1 MNGGVPV
8 PGCGV
13 QVGVGGGVS
22 VPGGGAG
29 AARCCPGCGVRSQLR
44 GAGLGPAR
52 PAGARPCRRRCREG
66 FRRCPG
72 WGAAGG
78 SRRDRGVPPEPGVA
92 PPNPPA
98 PCRFRGAAGRGQ
110 PGSRPTWPGPRQP
123 MRAPISERSPYMAMF
138 SAEEAGL
145 SGPGYK
151 GAGLAAVR
159 SHSAGGSGSGGTVTA
174 APTEATPAQ
183 QVLQG
188 PTARPRRPFPH
199 IPWRVGW
206 AVFATIGS
214 TRPRRGLWLSS
225 ACPLPP
231 YSPHTALGWYRPW
244 VQAGGDLRGAAWRL
258 VEVAGDVS
266 AREIQTG
273 YSEGETIGAP

>member
-1 MNGGVPV
+1 MGGSRCRAVGCRWVWVGGSQCPGGAQV
-8 PGCGV
+8 LPGAAQGVGCGPNL
-13 QVGVGGGVS
+13 GVRGQAL
-22 VPGGGAG
+22 PGPRGPGPAGGAAGRGSGG
-29 AARCCPGCGVRSQLR
+29 AR
-44 GAGLGPAR
+44 G
-52 PAGARPCRRRCREG
+52 GARPG
-66 FRRCPG
+66 CPAG
-72 WGAAGG
+72 IGG
-78 SRRDRGVPPEPGVA
+78 SRRSRGSP

-110 PGSRPTWPGPRQP
+110 PGSHPTWPGPRQP

-151 GAGLAAVR
+151 GTGLAAVR

-214 TRPRRGLWLSS
+214 TRPRRGLRLSS